1 VKVNRF
7 AERLA
12 RAYHRL
18 MMKNQPINFLSS
30 INDYRDCLVCL
41 PANMEFILEAAS
53 KLPHI
58 AEIFPNR
65 MINVLLTSNI
75 DVRSHDYIK
84 RFTIIKPYSNDINVF
99 YLPKRSFID
108 RVTAQGI
115 SVCIDLDFKPNFFNS
130 SVCIMTKAPVRIG
143 FAKGLGLPYYNLE
156 IDVDNDKT
164 PVKESYEQ
172 FIKVLY
178 NFRSEGERI
187 APIET

>member
-1 VKVNRF
+1 MKVNRF
-7 AERLA
+7 AERLT
-12 RAYHRL
+12 RTYHRL
-18 MMKNQPINFLSS
+18 TMKNQPINFLSS
-30 INDYRDCLVCL
+30 IKDYRDCLVCL
-41 PANMEFILEAAS
+41 PADMEFILEAAS

-75 DVRSHDYIK
+75 DVRSHNYIK
-84 RFTIIKPYSNDINVF
+84 RFTIIKPYSNDINAF

-108 RVTAQGI
+108 RIAVQGI

-178 NFRSEGERI
+178 NFKSEGERI